1 MAALEGNPKTGRKM
15 QLADPPMLGEVGKAE
30 SDADLSQTYHKAGI
44 AVGKGGIRLEGADAS
59 AAVMANLEN
68 QIHLKD
74 LDILEVL
81 GRGASA
87 VVKRAVHKQEGTV
100 YVVKCFN
107 MMVEANRHMLIEE
120 VKLMMAMNCDSI
132 VRFKGAFLDDCK
144 VDVILEHMD
153 RGSLEDLVAYTR
165 KNQVAIPEKVLA
177 GMTFQMLWGLA
188 YLNVENMMHRDIKPP
203 NVLMNSA
210 GGVKLADFGIGKK
223 MGHTIPAGGAI
234 AEEEEEED
242 IRMTSTTVGT
252 TKFMSPE
259 RLEGL
264 PYNHTGDI
272 WSLGLILAEFI
283 SGVQPMRKCRSE
295 VEQIQMLK
303 ELPSGTLGEVLTNNA
318 EIAALWS
325 SESLAFVSWCLAVDM
340 NVRGG
345 AADLMNDAWFAQ
357 HLNGSGM
364 DPAVLTSAQT
374 VVKEWLETEEMAGYV
389 QPGGLVQTEA
399 SVAAA
404 AAIEQPTVDTNYATM
419 AGSDSESDDE

>member
-1 MAALEGNPKTGRKM
+1 
-15 QLADPPMLGEVGKAE
+15 
-30 SDADLSQTYHKAGI
+30 
-44 AVGKGGIRLEGADAS
+44 
-59 AAVMANLEN
+59 
-68 QIHLKD
+68 
-74 LDILEVL
+74 
-81 GRGASA
+81 
-87 VVKRAVHKQEGTV
+87 
-100 YVVKCFN
+100 
-107 MMVEANRHMLIEE
+107 
-120 VKLMMAMNCDSI
+120 
-132 VRFKGAFLDDCK
+132 
-144 VDVILEHMD
+144 MD

-325 SESLAFVSWCLAVDM
+325 SESLGTL
-340 NVRGG
+340 
-345 AADLMNDAWFAQ
+345 
-357 HLNGSGM
+357 
-364 DPAVLTSAQT
+364 P
-374 VVKEWLETEEMAGYV
+374 WLLKR
-389 QPGGLVQTEA
+389 P
-399 SVAAA
+399 
-404 AAIEQPTVDTNYATM
+404 
-419 AGSDSESDDE
+419 